1 MSRFH
6 SILFLS
12 SAVTLAAC
20 GGGDGGEI
28 EPKGPVTS
36 YVVSQTFVPTSSP
49 TATEFGLDL
58 NGDKVVDNQL
68 GSVLAT
74 LGGQGFNVQDAV
86 DSAVNEGDIILLM
99 EVQAESF
106 SSAGAVGLQVFLGDT
121 TTGAVTP
128 APCASM
134 TDTACR
140 KHLDGSGSFAIAA
153 DSPTDALVT
162 GKITGGTF
170 NGGPG
175 TISLKIALGG
185 PQGIQL
191 DLIGARAK
199 ATGISADKIDSVI
212 VAGALTQEDLNSQVI
227 PAIHTQLV
235 PIINEDCPTP
245 GAADCGCMAN
255 STGKTVLGLFD
266 TMPKNCVLTVE
277 EIQNAPLIK
286 SLLAPDVTIDG
297 KMALSLGLKVS
308 AAKATIR
315 R

>member
-1 MSRFH
+1 MSRVH

-12 SAVTLAAC
+12 SALTLAAAC
-20 GGGDGGEI
+20 GGGEEGDI
-28 EPKGPVTS
+28 EPKGPVTA

-74 LGGQGFNVQDAV
+74 LGGQGFNVQAAV
-86 DSAVNEGDIILLM
+86 DTAVNEGGIILLM
-99 EVQAESF
+99 EVQAENF
-106 SSAGAVGLQVFLGDT
+106 SSAGAVGLQVFLGDMPM
-121 TTGAVTP
+121 P
-128 APCASM
+128 AACAST
-134 TDTACR
+134 TDTTCR
-140 KHLDGSGSFAIAA
+140 KHLDGNGSFSIGT
-153 DSPTDALVT
+153 DSPTDAKVT
-162 GKITGGTF
+162 GKIAGGTF
-170 NGGPG
+170 TGGPG
-175 TISLKIALGG
+175 NISLKIALGG
-185 PQGIQL
+185 PQGVQL
-191 DLIGARAK
+191 DLSGARAK

-212 VAGALTQEDLNSQVI
+212 VAGALTQEDLNTQVI

-235 PIINEDCPTP
+235 PIITEDCPTP
-245 GAADCGCMAN
+245 TAADCGCMAN

-266 TMPKNCVLTVE
+266 TNPKNCVLTVE
-277 EIQNAPLIK
+277 EISNAPLIK

-308 AAKATIR
+308 AVKATIR